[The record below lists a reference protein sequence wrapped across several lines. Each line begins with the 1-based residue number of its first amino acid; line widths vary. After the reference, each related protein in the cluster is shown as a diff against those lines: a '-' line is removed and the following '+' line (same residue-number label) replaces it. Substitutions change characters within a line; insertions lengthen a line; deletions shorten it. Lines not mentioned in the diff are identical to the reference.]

1 MHYPDDVSDITDP
14 RGDLQWGTIPVL
26 VEDAAARFGEL
37 DAVVDHHGPG
47 GTTTRLTFDQ
57 LAEQVAAATRS
68 IVANGIDRGDR
79 VAIWA
84 PNCAE
89 WIVAALGAV
98 GAGALLVPLN
108 TRFKGAEAAYIL
120 RESGARMLF
129 TVEGF
134 LGTDYPRLLDEA
146 VAAGEKVPELER
158 VVVLRTADG
167 AVPRP
172 RTAQGD
178 PVVDWPVFLHEGG
191 LCSADVAAGR
201 TASITAGDLSD
212 LVFTSGTTG
221 HPKGAMTTHGQ
232 TLRTFATWSEVV
244 GLRQGD
250 RYLIVNPF
258 FHTFGYKAG
267 ILACLMT
274 GATMVPEPVFDVDVV
289 LARIEEERISVLP
302 GPPTI
307 FQSILDHPDRKRF
320 DLSSL
325 RLVVTG
331 AAVVPVELVEQL
343 WSDLG
348 VETVLTAYGLT
359 EASGTVTMC
368 RRGDSA
374 QVIAGTSG
382 RAIPDVQVR
391 IVDERG
397 DEVATGE
404 PGEIIVR
411 GYNVMRGYFN
421 DPEATDAAVDS
432 DGWLRTGDIGLM
444 DAAGNVT
451 ITDRLKDMY
460 VSGGFNVY
468 PAEIEA
474 VLRLHP
480 SVGQVAVIGAPDRR
494 MGEVGLAL
502 VVPAAVGAPTG
513 ADGAGTG
520 AAAPELEESLIAW
533 ARERLANYKVPRAVV
548 TVESLPVN
556 ASGKVLKRELR
567 QRYAAPL

>member
-14 RGDLQWGTIPVL
+14 RGDLQWGTIPGL
-26 VEDAAARFGEL
+26 VEDAAARFGEAEAL
-37 DAVVDHHGPG
+37 VDAHGPG

-57 LAEQVAAATRS
+57 LAEQAAAATRA
-68 IVANGIDRGDR
+68 IVANGIERGDR

-89 WIVAALGAV
+89 WVIAALGAV

-120 RESGARMLF
+120 RQSGARLLF

-134 LGTDYPRLLDEA
+134 LGTDYPKLLDEA
-146 VAAGEKVPELER
+146 VAAGEPVPDLER
-158 VVVLRTADG
+158 VVVLRTDDA
-167 AVPRP
+167 APRP
-172 RTAQGD
+172 PTAKGD
-178 PVVDWPVFLHEGG
+178 PVVEWEVFLREGG
-191 LCSADVAAGR
+191 ACSSDVAAGR

-221 HPKGAMTTHGQ
+221 NPKGAMTTHGQ

-244 GLRQGD
+244 GLREGD

-274 GATMVPEPVFDVDVV
+274 GATMVAEPVFDVARVV
-289 LARIEEERISVLP
+289 ERIEQERISVLP

-307 FQSILDHPDRKRF
+307 FQSILDHPDRKTF
-320 DLSSL
+320 ELGTL

-331 AAVVPVELVEQL
+331 AAVVPVQLVSDL
-343 WSDLG
+343 WSALG
-348 VETVLTAYGLT
+348 IETVLTAYGLT
-359 EASGTVTMC
+359 EACGTVTMC

-374 QVIAGTSG
+374 EIIAGTSG
-382 RAIPDVQVR
+382 RAIPDVEVR
-391 IVDERG
+391 IVAPGGSELPRG
-397 DEVATGE
+397 EAGEVV
-404 PGEIIVR
+404 VR

-421 DPEATDAAVDS
+421 DPEASEEAVDA
-432 DGWLRTGDIGLM
+432 DGWLHTGDIGVM
-444 DAAGNVT
+444 DDGGNVS

-468 PAEIEA
+468 PAEVEA
-474 VLRLHP
+474 VLRAHP
-480 SVGQVAVIGAPDRR
+480 AVGQVAVIGIPDRR

-502 VVPAAVGAPTG
+502 VVPDDEVGPG
-513 ADGAGTG
+513 GED
-520 AAAPELEESLIAW
+520 EVVAW
-533 ARERLANYKVPRAVV
+533 ARERLANYKVPRSVQW
-548 TVESLPVN
+548 TDELPLN

-567 QRYAAPL
+567 LRYAPSEGA

>member
-1 MHYPDDVSDITDP
+1 MVVHYPDGVSDITDP
-14 RGDLQWGTIPVL
+14 RGDLQWGTIPGL

-37 DAVVDHHGPG
+37 EAIVDVHGPG

-57 LAEQVAAATRS
+57 LADEVAAATRA
-68 IVANGIDRGDR
+68 IVANGIERGDR

-89 WIVAALGAV
+89 WVIAALGAV

-134 LGTDYPRLLDEA
+134 LGTDYPRMLDEA
-146 VAAGEKVPELER
+146 VASGDKVPELER
-158 VVVLRTADG
+158 VVVLRRGDHLEPRSTA
-167 AVPRP
+167 R
-172 RTAQGD
+172 GD
-178 PVVDWPVFLHEGG
+178 QVVEWNIFLQEGG

-201 TASITAGDLSD
+201 TASITPGDLSD

-221 HPKGAMTTHGQ
+221 RPKGAMTTHGQ
-232 TLRTFATWSEVV
+232 TLRTFATWAEVV
-244 GLRQGD
+244 GLRRGD

-274 GATMVPEPVFDVDVV
+274 GTTMVPEPVFDVDLVV
-289 LARIEEERISVLP
+289 ERIDQERITVLP

-307 FQSILDHPDRKRF
+307 FQSILDHPDRKGF
-320 DLSSL
+320 DLSTL

-331 AAVVPVELVEQL
+331 AALVPVELVRAL

-348 VETVLTAYGLT
+348 IETVLTAYGLT
-359 EASGTVTMC
+359 EACGTVTMC

-374 QVIAGTSG
+374 EVIALTSG
-382 RAIPDVQVR
+382 RAIPDVEVR
-391 IVDERG
+391 IVD
-397 DEVATGE
+397 GE
-404 PGEIIVR
+404 GAELPAGEAGEIIVR

-421 DPEATDAAVDS
+421 DPEATDEAVDPS
-432 DGWLRTGDIGLM
+432 GWLHTGDVGVM
-444 DAAGNVT
+444 DAEGNVA

-474 VLRLHP
+474 VLRTHP
-480 SVGQVAVIGAPDRR
+480 GVAQAAVVGVPDRR

-502 VVPAAVGAPTG
+502 VIPAADAEAGFETDLVGFAK
-513 ADGAGTG
+513 
-520 AAAPELEESLIAW
+520 
-533 ARERLANYKVPRAVV
+533 ERLANYKVPRAVEV
-548 TVESLPVN
+548 VDAFPVN

-567 QRYAAPL
+567 QRYATPVPSD